1 MRENVS
7 SINWEIQKVGF
18 LEYEGKNLMG
28 RFEKQKGFLMYK
40 DFQTLL
46 KHFYVTIDAKTSL
59 NYVTE

>member
-1 MRENVS
+1 MKGRIIE
-7 SINWEIQKVGF
+7 
-18 LEYEGKNLMG
+18 

-46 KHFYVTIDAKTSL
+46 KHFYVTIDAKTSP